1 MIYTPRISNYKPF
14 YIQIGSQDA
23 IDLIGAPYYII
34 VKSPDYPPY
43 KVKEP
48 YKNDWLDEHGDEEY
62 IASSGLYVEAFSLN
76 LECAMFAI
84 GDQGQTEEQLIAN
97 LNARLRA
104 FRENLRAA
112 GFFKIYDSFTG
123 FGFKDVRLE
132 EFPTPDAENY
142 SVTSKFA
149 LTQSGGSL
157 VKTRVGD
164 QVRLIFT
171 VTLKVNDPVTQMVY
185 DAGSLDIVEA

>member
-1 MIYTPRISNYKPF
+1 MIYTPRISDYKPF

-48 YKNDWLDEHGDEEY
+48 YKNDWLDEHGDDEY
-62 IASSGLYVEAFSLN
+62 ISPTGLYVEAFTLD

-84 GDQGQTEEQLIAN
+84 GDEGQTEDQLIAD
-97 LNARLRA
+97 LNARIRA

-112 GFFKIYDSFTG
+112 RFFKIYDSYTG
-123 FGFKDVRLE
+123 FGFKDVRLA
-132 EFPTPDAENY
+132 EFPNPEAENY
-142 SVTSKFA
+142 SVTSKMAF
-149 LTQSGGSL
+149 TQSGGAL
-157 VKTRVGD
+157 AKTRVGD
-164 QVRLIFT
+164 QVRLIFR
-171 VTLKVNDPVTQMVY
+171 VTLKVNDPVTRMVY